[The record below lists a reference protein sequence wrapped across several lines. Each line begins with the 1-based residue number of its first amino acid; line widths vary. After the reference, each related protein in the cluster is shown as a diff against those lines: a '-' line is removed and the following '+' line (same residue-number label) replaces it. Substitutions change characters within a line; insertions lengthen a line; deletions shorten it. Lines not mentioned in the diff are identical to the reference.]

1 MIVPVLFGLACAA
14 LGVFLLRRAAA
25 TWRDGEPRRLLLPLG
40 IWACCMGMLFGAG
53 AYWRAEAYGGRSGS
67 MAGAVATLVSLVA
80 VTLSSALLICVNLF
94 GRPLVLVPPRLRD
107 VPAERD

>member
-1 MIVPVLFGLACAA
+1 MIVPVLFGLLCAA

-40 IWACCMGMLFGAG
+40 IWACCMATLFG
-53 AYWRAEAYGGRSGS
+53 
-67 MAGAVATLVSLVA
+67 AGAVATLVSLAA

-94 GRPLVLVPPRLRD
+94 GRPRVLVPPRLRD
-107 VPAERD
+107 VPAQRD